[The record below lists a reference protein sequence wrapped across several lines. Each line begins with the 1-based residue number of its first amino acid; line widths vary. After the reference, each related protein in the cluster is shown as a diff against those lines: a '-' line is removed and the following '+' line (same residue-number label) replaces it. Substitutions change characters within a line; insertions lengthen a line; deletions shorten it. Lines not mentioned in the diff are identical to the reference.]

1 MTDLRPHRIP
11 NRHCWPRST
20 GSTAFPAAPSPLE
33 TIRPILVSSSTE
45 GGVARPMRDEDET
58 MKIRTP
64 VDRHRTVRLLS
75 ALAGLSVALG
85 ACTYTSEEVATASVP
100 DDYRLRHPIAI
111 QEADRSVVIFVG
123 HARGGLSA
131 PQRAD
136 VMGLADIWLH
146 EGTGAITAD
155 MPVGTPNARAAADSL
170 HEIQAL
176 LSAAGVPPRGIVVR
190 NYHPDDP
197 RQMATIR
204 LNYPKISAVV
214 GPCGLWPE
222 DLGPSVKDKGYFEN
236 KPYYNFGCAYQRN
249 MAAMID
255 NPSDLVQP
263 RTETPAY
270 TIRRTEAFEKY
281 RKGTATATNYPDAD
295 KAKLSDAGK

>member
-1 MTDLRPHRIP
+1 MTARI
-11 NRHCWPRST
+11 
-20 GSTAFPAAPSPLE
+20 
-33 TIRPILVSSSTE
+33 
-45 GGVARPMRDEDET
+45 
-58 MKIRTP
+58 P
-64 VDRHRTVRLLS
+64 VDRKR
-75 ALAGLSVALG
+75 ALRNAGALVGLAVTLG
-85 ACTYTSEEVATASVP
+85 ACMHTDDVATTASFP
-100 DDYRLRHPIAI
+100 DDYRQRHPIAI
-111 QEADRSVVIFVG
+111 QETDRSVVIFVG
-123 HARGGLSA
+123 HARGGLSG

-136 VMGLADIWLH
+136 VMGLAQLWLQ
-146 EGTGAITAD
+146 EGTGAIVAD
-155 MPVGTPNARAAADSL
+155 MPVNTPNARAASDAL

-176 LSAAGVPPRGIVVR
+176 LAAAGVPPRGVVVR

-204 LNYPKISAVV
+204 LNYPKISAVA

-222 DLGPSVKDKGYFEN
+222 DLGPSIKNKTYLEN

-263 RTETPAY
+263 RSETPAY

-281 RKGTATATNYPDAD
+281 RKGNTTTTVYPEAD
-295 KAKLSDAGK
+295 KAKLSDTGK